1 MSDRTFT
8 LDEANTLLPVLESLL
23 KRAMESKQT
32 IEECDRG
39 LQDLS
44 HKIFLSGGLLV
55 DVIQVARRRAER
67 ERSVQAIKDSIQEIH
82 ATGVQVKD
90 LDIGLLDFPCVVRG
104 ETILLCWKLGEGHS
118 VQHWHGLTEGYA
130 GRKPIATLDL
140 DPRKG
145 KQPGRPN

>member
-8 LDEANTLLPVLESLL
+8 LEEANLLLPVLESLL

-32 IEECDRG
+32 IESCDKE
-39 LQDLS
+39 LQELS
-44 HKIFLSGGLLV
+44 HRIFLTGGLLV
-55 DVIQVARRRAER
+55 DVMHVVRRRAER

-90 LDIGLLDFPCVVRG
+90 LDLGLLDFPCVVRG
-104 ETILLCWKLGEGHS
+104 ETVLLCWKLGEGSS
-118 VQHWHGLTEGYA
+118 VQHWHGLSEGYA
-130 GRKPIATLDL
+130 GRKPISTLDL

-145 KQPGRPN
+145 KRPGRPN